1 MYTELKINNFRKARK
16 LQVKVIVKQ
25 LKQKLQIVKIPSWPK
40 ENFHYKV
47 IH

>member
-1 MYTELKINNFRKARK
+1 MYTELKINNFKKARK
-16 LQVKVIVKQ
+16 LQVIVKQ

-40 ENFHYKV
+40 KNFHYKV